1 MQSRL
6 KDVGS
11 AVATPPSGSEAKRQ
25 RAWFDPAAVP
35 RLELAID
42 TLDAALP
49 PLRNF
54 ILPSGGRAAAA
65 LHAARAVCRRAERAV
80 VPLARCGDVE
90 APVAVFLNR
99 LSDYLFAA
107 ARAAVRGRARRRG
120 RAHAA
125 RRRWRRAGRRWCIRS
140 RARAHETDTAHTH
153 CCWHSPAP
161 DAGARRT
168 LSAAPDSTATASSSN
183 ASQSSPSSHTSA
195 VALRPGAGCGAT
207 WESTGASTRWPA

>member
-1 MQSRL
+1 M
-6 KDVGS
+6 DVGS
-11 AVATPPSGSEAKRQ
+11 AIATLPSGSEAKRQ

-35 RLELAID
+35 TLELAID
-42 TLDAALP
+42 TLDASLP

-107 ARAAVRGRARRRG
+107 ARAA
-120 RAHAA
+120 
-125 RRRWRRAGRRWCIRS
+125 
-140 RARAHETDTAHTH
+140 
-153 CCWHSPAP
+153 
-161 DAGARRT
+161 
-168 LSAAPDSTATASSSN
+168 
-183 ASQSSPSSHTSA
+183 A
-195 VALRPGAGCGAT
+195 VAAGKP
-207 WESTGASTRWPA
+207 EVVYQKRRDDKPL